1 MPCNSYGPNDNYDLK
16 TSHFFAALLKKIY
29 LAKKN
34 KSKYLEIWG
43 SGKPKREVMFV
54 SDIADACLYFLG
66 KKTKYSLINIGS
78 GRDMSINQF
87 AKKLMKFFKIDLKI
101 KNNKK
106 MPDGVKRKLLDVS
119 LSRKLGWK
127 YKTKL
132 SEGLKITF
140 QDFIKNEKLN

>member
-1 MPCNSYGPNDNYDLK
+1 
-16 TSHFFAALLKKIY
+16 
-29 LAKKN
+29 
-34 KSKYLEIWG
+34 
-43 SGKPKREVMFV
+43 
-54 SDIADACLYFLG
+54 
-66 KKTKYSLINIGS
+66 
-78 GRDMSINQF
+78 
-87 AKKLMKFFKIDLKI
+87 
-101 KNNKK
+101 